1 MLRFLLAKIGTP
13 TLIGTWAAA
22 DWAIRFYQK
31 HGFRLVTPAEKDRL
45 LPKYWG
51 VPARQIETSVVL
63 ANERWFATVSPSNH
77 AGPAARGVRNVAGT
91 DQAHLGG

>member
-1 MLRFLLAKIGTP
+1 MLRFLLTRITTP

-22 DWAIRFYQK
+22 DWAIRFYQQ

-51 VPARQIETSVVL
+51 VPVRQIETSVVL
-63 ANERWFATVSPSNH
+63 GDANWFAQC
-77 AGPAARGVRNVAGT
+77 GPAAQGHGIP
-91 DQAHLGG
+91 